1 MKLLL
6 ISCGGTIVS
15 PVSDGGVQ
23 AAERATA
30 DTVERL
36 TKAILPPEM
45 LLELNRRSDEVY
57 AVASDAKPDSVARSR
72 IELLMERSSLGA
84 LPTVKKP
91 ATAKVPP
98 LEVITLFDVDSTEVG
113 PEHWGKVVNCILDN
127 YDDFD
132 GFIVTHGT
140 NTLAYT
146 ASALTFGLP
155 RIGKPVVMTGA
166 NLPLGLP
173 FSDAQVNAS
182 NALLLVH
189 KLIADGRGGV
199 VAIIGSRVI
208 PGPRVKKADG
218 RELESF
224 TTFNAPHVGRMWAKE
239 TVIVDSE
246 FDRYVAG
253 KNSESPW
260 YRSDPALTAEE
271 LRKDARSD
279 FRAIISSH
287 TFHPGDE
294 PASYLAVMEMLEA
307 RQRETGLRGGLI
319 IRAVGDGDVSRLLQ
333 DKVFVRAKELEIPIV
348 VTTQEPGGTSSLRG
362 NKQSEGVEA
371 KFGIIPA
378 WDMSIETMVVKLRYL
393 LAKGL
398 PYSDIRTEFKRSYH
412 GEIKRL

>member
-15 PVSDGGVQ
+15 PVEAGGVQ
-23 AAERATA
+23 AAEKATA
-30 DTVERL
+30 DAVERL

-45 LLELNRRSDEVY
+45 LLELNRRSNKDYVG
-57 AVASDAKPDSVARSR
+57 ARNVARSR
-72 IELLMERSSLGA
+72 IELVTQE
-84 LPTVKKP
+84 P

-98 LEVITLFDVDSTEVG
+98 LNKVITLFDVDSTEVG
-113 PEHWGKVVNCILDN
+113 PEHWGTVVNCILDHF
-127 YDDFD
+127 DDFD

-155 RIGKPVVMTGA
+155 RIGKPIVMTGA

-173 FSDAQVNAS
+173 FSDATMNAS

-189 KLIADGRGGV
+189 NLIAYGRGGV
-199 VAIIGSRVI
+199 VAIFGSRVI

-239 TVIVDSE
+239 TVIIESE
-246 FDRYVAG
+246 FNRYVA
-253 KNSESPW
+253 NNNPESPW
-260 YRSDPALTAEE
+260 HDKTVALTAEE
-271 LRKDARSD
+271 LRKDARTD

-287 TFHPGDE
+287 TFHPGDD
-294 PASYLAVMEMLEA
+294 PASYLAVLEMLEA
-307 RQRETGLRGGLI
+307 KRHETGLRGALI
-319 IRAVGDGDVSRLLQ
+319 VRAVGDGDVSHLIQ
-333 DKVFVRAKELEIPIV
+333 NKVFTRAKHLEIPVV
-348 VTTQEPGGTSSLRG
+348 VTTQEPGGTSSLKG
-362 NKQSEGVEA
+362 NKQSEGVED

-398 PYSDIRTEFKRSYH
+398 PYADIHREFVRSYH
-412 GEIKRL
+412 GEIKQR